1 MWAAIRY
8 RRAQALGLALLTAL
22 VTASAV
28 FAVLYERALEQSLL
42 REGLLRQGVAATAV
56 TLDSQTTLATNPV
69 PAQVRGVFPTS
80 LAGLFDG
87 GSELWT
93 GHVSVQG
100 RSGTSSVAVYGP
112 QDTCRGLRL
121 VSGHCPSA
129 AFDVLVSA
137 DEARIQGYRIGQRVS
152 APEEVPSTGLGP
164 GFPSPF
170 TIVGTYVQDDDPGHW
185 LGIGLTGR
193 AGRTDGTPA
202 DSPLMDAWVTP
213 EATFAG
219 GWLSPHLTVA
229 YLLDRGRVDLA
240 WLPEVAPAVA
250 RAGAAGGS
258 LDPAVQLTTRVDDL
272 ATSVASGQR
281 QARLIVPLVVGQL
294 VLLAVV
300 VLGLVAASAVEQR
313 RPEVALVRLR
323 GEGGR
328 GAARRL
334 LAELGTVAALGVPV
348 GVLVALAALEV
359 ARRTWLTPGVPFE
372 VPWTVW
378 PAAAGSLLVAVLALA
393 VVVRPTV
400 REPVA
405 TLLRRVPPRRHGW
418 AVGLTDAVVVT
429 VAVAGVASVV
439 TGNVSGPLVLLTPT
453 LLALAVGLLLAH
465 VLVPVAAGLGGALVR
480 RGRVAGAVTALQVA
494 RRPAVRRVVT
504 IITVAT
510 ALTVFAADAVVVGQR
525 NRADRAQVEVG
536 ATRTLATDA
545 TRLAPLLAAVRAA
558 DPGGTHATAVVVVPQ
573 GDPAAVTT
581 MAVQPT
587 SFARVARFPRSP
599 GAFDW
604 AAVSRPLPAQPR
616 LVGTRLTVTVD
627 HVALSAIGAQD
638 PSGSTPADPAGL
650 GLDLSAT
657 VLYPGNAP
665 VTADLGRVPVSGS
678 GPVTLGTD
686 LTCARTCRLTG
697 FHLQPA
703 QTAPLVVSGR
713 LSISAVRMDGAEV
726 DLGAVSGWVGSGTPD
741 PGTRAS
747 YAAPQPADGGR
758 GLGVQLSTDGD
769 QVDVATEA
777 AGAPVPALLLG
788 GLPPAASGSTFS
800 AAGLDGLTTTM
811 VRAAD
816 IPYAP
821 GGGDREA
828 VVDLDRLAARTDQ
841 VSAPG
846 TASVWVTD
854 TGTEQRVRAALSAR
868 GVAVTGTEDLADR
881 RSLYD
886 ASASAWGLQ
895 MALVVGVVALL
906 IAALVLVLVAAA
918 SARTRSRDLGALR
931 LAGVPART
939 LAVVA
944 PAEQV
949 AVVLVGV
956 VAGVLCGLAGAH
968 LAVPLLPFFTV
979 PSTVLPVDTAVA
991 LRPVLLVAAGGLLL
1005 LLLVG
1010 LVVASRQV
1018 RAATPDR
1025 VRDQL

>member
-28 FAVLYERALEQSLL
+28 FAALYERALEQSLL

-56 TLDSQTTLATNPV
+56 TLDSQSSVAANPS
-69 PAQVRGVFPTS
+69 PTQVRSLFPTS

-87 GSELWT
+87 GSDLWT
-93 GHVSVQG
+93 GHVSVDG
-100 RSGTSSVAVYGP
+100 RSGTASVAVYGP

-121 VSGHCPSA
+121 VTGRCPSA
-129 AFDVLVSA
+129 AFEVLVSA
-137 DEARIQGYRIGQRVS
+137 DEARLQGYRTGQRIS
-152 APEEVPSTGLGP
+152 APEEVPTVGRGP
-164 GFPSPF
+164 GFAAPF
-170 TIVGTYVQDDDPGHW
+170 TVVGTYTQLDDPGHW

-202 DSPLMDAWVTP
+202 DNPLMDAWVTP
-213 EATFAG
+213 EATFAT
-219 GWLSPHLTVA
+219 GWLSPRLTVA
-229 YLLDRGRVDLA
+229 YLLDRDRVDLA
-240 WLPEVAPAVA
+240 SLPRVAPEVARASAVA
-250 RAGAAGGS
+250 TAS
-258 LDPAVQLTTRVDDL
+258 TPPVLLTTRVDDL
-272 ATSVASGQR
+272 AASVAEGQR
-281 QARLIVPLVVGQL
+281 QARVIVPLVVGQL

-334 LAELGTVAALGVPV
+334 LAELGTVAALGVPL
-348 GVLVALAALEV
+348 GVLAAFALDEV

-405 TLLRRVPPRRHGW
+405 TLLRRVPPRRRGW

-453 LLALAVGLLLAH
+453 LLALAAGLLLAH
-465 VLVPVAAGLGGALVR
+465 VLVPAAAALGAAFVR

-510 ALTVFAADAVVVGQR
+510 ALAVFAADAVVVGQR
-525 NRADRAQVEVG
+525 NRTDRAQVEVG

-545 TRLAPLLAAVRAA
+545 SRLSPLLAAVRAA
-558 DPGGTHATAVVVVPQ
+558 DPSGRHATAVVVVPQ
-573 GDPAAVTT
+573 GDPDAVTT
-581 MAVQPT
+581 MAVQPA
-587 SFARVARFPRSP
+587 SFVRVARFPRTP

-604 AAVSRPLPAQPR
+604 ADVSRPLPAQPT
-616 LVGTRLTVTVD
+616 LVGRRLAVTVD

-638 PSGSTPADPAGL
+638 PSGSQPVDPAGL

-665 VTADLGRVPVSGS
+665 VTADLGTVPVAGP
-678 GPVTLGTD
+678 GPVTLATD
-686 LTCARTCRLTG
+686 LGCAGTCRLAG
-697 FHLQPA
+697 FVLQPSR
-703 QTAPLVVSGR
+703 TAPLVLSGR
-713 LSISAVRMDGAEV
+713 LTVASVTMDGTPV
-726 DLGAVSGWVGSGTPD
+726 DLGAASGWVGSGTPD
-741 PGTRAS
+741 PDTRAS
-747 YAAPQPADGGR
+747 YAAPQGPDGGA
-758 GLGVQLSTDGD
+758 GLGMQLSTDGD
-769 QVDVATEA
+769 QVRVDTEA

-788 GLPPAASGSTFS
+788 GLPPGSTGQQFT
-800 AAGLDGLTTTM
+800 AAGLDGLTTGM

-816 IPYAP
+816 VPYAP
-821 GGGDREA
+821 GGGAHEA
-828 VVDLDRLAARTDQ
+828 LVDLDRLAARTDQ

-854 TGTEQRVRAALSAR
+854 AATEQRVRAALAAR

-881 RSLYD
+881 QALYD

-895 MALVVGVVALL
+895 MALVIGVVALL
-906 IAALVLVLVAAA
+906 VAGLVLVLVAAA

-949 AVVLVGV
+949 TVVLVGV
-956 VAGVLCGLAGAH
+956 VAGLLCGLVGAH
-968 LAVPLLPFFTV
+968 LAVPLVPFFTV

-991 LRPVLLVAAGGLLL
+991 VLPVLLVTAGGLLL

-1010 LVVASRQV
+1010 LGVASRQV
-1018 RAATPDR
+1018 RAATVDR